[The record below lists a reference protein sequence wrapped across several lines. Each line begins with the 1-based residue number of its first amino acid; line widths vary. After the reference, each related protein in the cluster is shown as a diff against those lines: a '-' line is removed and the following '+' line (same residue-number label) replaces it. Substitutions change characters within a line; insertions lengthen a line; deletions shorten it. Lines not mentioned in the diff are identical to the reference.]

1 MIDTHFF
8 STYLLPAVLA
18 VIMFGMGS
26 SLTVAD
32 FRNIWV
38 KPAGVIS
45 GLFCQLVI
53 LPFIAVAI
61 AAISGLRPE
70 HQVGLVLVAACPGGA
85 IANLLSYMM
94 KGSVALSV
102 SFTAV
107 NSFITIFTI
116 PLVVNIALKIF
127 MGTSTAL
134 VMPFWETVLQIVLIT
149 VVPVAI
155 GVWMAEK
162 WPRTTQSLQRYF
174 KLGMPLLLAFSMIAA
189 IFLEKKDVEVKADE
203 FLEVL
208 PWALLLNIIAMFSG
222 WATAGVLRLGKPAQI
237 TLGLEVGLHNSGLAI
252 AVATSNLMMD
262 NPTLAVPAST
272 FALFSF
278 FTAVGFGIIV
288 TGKSLSLKEMFG
300 LKGGHGH

>member
-1 MIDTHFF
+1 MIETHFF

-38 KPAGVIS
+38 KPMGVIS

-53 LPFIAVAI
+53 LPFIAIAI
-61 AAISGLRPE
+61 ASISGLRPE

-85 IANLLSYMM
+85 IANLLSYML

-116 PLVVNIALKIF
+116 PFVVNVALALF
-127 MGTSTAL
+127 MDTSSML

-149 VVPVAI
+149 VIPVGI
-155 GVWMAEK
+155 GVWMQAK
-162 WPRTTQSLQRYF
+162 WPRTTQQLQRYF
-174 KLGMPLLLAFSMIAA
+174 RIGMPVMLAIAMVAA
-189 IFLEKKDVEVKADE
+189 IFLEKKDVKVSASELV
-203 FLEVL
+203 EVL
-208 PWALLLNIIAMFSG
+208 PWALLLNITAMFSG
-222 WATAGVLRLGKPAQI
+222 WGTAGILRLGKPAQI

-252 AVATSNLMMD
+252 AVATSHFMLN

-278 FTAVGFGIIV
+278 FTAVLFGIVV
-288 TGKSLSLKEMFG
+288 TGKSLNWKEMFG
-300 LKGGHGH
+300 LRGHGH

>member
-32 FRNIWV
+32 FRNIWLH
-38 KPAGVIS
+38 PAGVIS
-45 GLFCQLVI
+45 GLFSQLVI
-53 LPFIAVAI
+53 LPFIAIAI
-61 AAISGLRPE
+61 AYFSGLRPE

-85 IANLLSYMM
+85 IANLLSYLM
-94 KGSVALSV
+94 KGNVALSV

-116 PLVVNIALKIF
+116 PLVVNIALAVF
-127 MGTSTAL
+127 MDTSSTL
-134 VMPFWETVLQIVLIT
+134 VLPFCETVLQIVLIT
-149 VVPVAI
+149 VLPVAL
-155 GVWMAEK
+155 GVWMAAK
-162 WPRTTQSLQRYF
+162 WPRTTQGLQRYF
-174 KLGMPLLLAFSMIAA
+174 KLGMPLLLAFAMIAA
-189 IFLEKKDVEVKADE
+189 IFLEKKDVEVKGNE
-203 FLEVL
+203 FIEVL
-208 PWALLLNIIAMFSG
+208 PWALLLNILAMIAG
-222 WATAGVLRLGKPAQI
+222 WATAGILRLGKPAQI

-252 AVATSNLMMD
+252 AVATSSLMLD

-288 TGKSLSLKEMFG
+288 TGKSLSLREMFG
-300 LKGGHGH
+300 FKGHGH